1 MDELILNRKAM
12 ENPFND
18 KIEDFTGWCE
28 TAFIH
33 YKNGYYADSLTNMR
47 KSGEAACKL
56 MVIYKYN
63 EKTAENKIAE
73 KSYKEL
79 IQLVIKEDL
88 AQRSVINWLEALQI
102 HGNMATHDKKIA
114 QEQAHYSITALS
126 LLIQWMFGE
135 CLKIQIPSRLKKV
148 MISISAPAEQKN
160 NDKQFEQEL
169 SKVRKDKEELEKHL
183 HSLKGKNEDEKL
195 TIEKL
200 NQELEKSNL
209 RIKEFEAAQV
219 QAQLLETESANTKR
233 ESEEGKQRQA
243 ETLSNQKKNT
253 VFKRKLVLGFL
264 LFLFGACGVWLL
276 FKNVSFK
283 SDPIVKSAVVNVPND
298 TFNVLILPL
307 TILQDNPNIK
317 IKFEESLERK
327 LGQRVQDKKMRMHVF
342 YNPNFNK
349 SSISAEDA
357 ISEGL
362 KEKADLVI
370 YGELYEPS
378 GADSIQVNLRYAL
391 TRKDNRINGE
401 TGVQSFSKLTDSAAI
416 IIQQRIETV
425 VDLALAESY
434 MTKNKYSDALALL
447 YETKALSEWA
457 KGSLYNFT
465 AECHVALKNYPAA
478 IKEISKLIEM
488 EPQGGYA
495 YSFMANVLK
504 AQGDY
509 AQAENN
515 YQKSLHFEPNN
526 VNTLLNY
533 ADLLYS
539 KQLYKP
545 EKSKELVLEAL
556 KYDSTHIAAWQFL
569 SDLEYALMDYK
580 AARNG
585 YIKVLQLDPNN
596 SSSKKSLAQILA
608 FQFKEPE
615 KAVNY
620 LSSILVRDSADG
632 GALFILANIYTSTSL
647 SDPVKAAYLF
657 KKSKQYTPTLAVQ
670 TDYALGTIA
679 FNKQDFKT
687 AEGLFVKAY
696 AIDSF
701 NLLLCQQLSEVY
713 VNLAQYKNGLRFL
726 ERAYKLDTMNFSNNY
741 NLGFFYYLENNYN
754 RDKAQFY
761 FERAL
766 KTIPDDMLSLEYLG
780 SIYYDKGE
788 LDKAKQVFT
797 KLYSLNSQNYAA
809 NKILGIFMER
819 ELNYE
824 KALSYYMQAIKMQP
838 DDWDLNSKLA
848 YVMMQVSR
856 KKYLQDALY
865 YSQHAIKLNPNN
877 ADIMYTYSQILILAK
892 DYNKAHDY
900 YKKAISIKPSLK
912 DATMEKVLSNKV
924 L

>member
-1 MDELILNRKAM
+1 M
-12 ENPFND
+12 ENPFNN

-126 LLIQWMFGE
+126 LLIQWMFVE
-135 CLKIQIPSRLKKV
+135 SLKIQIPSRLKKV

-200 NQELEKSNL
+200 NQELEKSKF
-209 RIKEFEAAQV
+209 RIKEFEEAQA
-219 QAQLLETESANTKR
+219 QAQLIETELANTKR
-233 ESEEGKQRQA
+233 ESEEWKQRQT
-243 ETLSNQKKNT
+243 ETIPDEKQKP
-253 VFKRKLVLGFL
+253 VFSRKLVVGFL
-264 LFLFGACGVWLL
+264 IFILVGSGGWLL
-276 FKNVSFK
+276 FKNISFK
-283 SDPIVKSAVVNVPND
+283 SDPIENIAVANTAPKD

-317 IKFEESLERK
+317 IKFEESL
-327 LGQRVQDKKMRMHVF
+327 QRRLDQRIQDKKLRMHIS
-342 YNPNFNK
+342 YNPSFSK
-349 SSISAEDA
+349 LSISTEDA

-370 YGELYEPS
+370 FGELYEPS
-378 GADSIQVNLRYAL
+378 GADSAQVNLRFTL
-391 TRKDNRINGE
+391 TRKDNRVNGE
-401 TGVQSFSKLTDSAAI
+401 IGVLSFSKLTDSAAI
-416 IIQQRIETV
+416 LIQQRIETI
-425 VDLALAESY
+425 VDLGLAETY
-434 MTKNKYSDALALL
+434 MIKNKYSDALALL
-447 YETKALSEWA
+447 NETKALSDFA
-457 KGSLYNFT
+457 KFSLYNFI

-478 IKEISKLIEM
+478 IKEIEKLIAL
-488 EPQGGYA
+488 EPKDGYPYA
-495 YSFMANVLK
+495 FMANVLK
-504 AQGDY
+504 EKGDFNESDKY
-509 AQAENN
+509 
-515 YQKSLHFEPNN
+515 YQKSLRIEPNN
-526 VNTLLNY
+526 INTLLNY
-533 ADLLYS
+533 ASLLS
-539 KQLYKP
+539 ITKLNKP
-545 EKSKELVLEAL
+545 EKAKELLKEAL
-556 KYDSTHIAAWQFL
+556 KYDSAHVTAWQYL
-569 SDLEYALMDYK
+569 SDLEYSMMNYK

-585 YIKVLQLDPNN
+585 YMKILRLDSNN
-596 SSSKKSLAQILA
+596 VSAKTNLAQLLA

-620 LSSILVRDSADG
+620 LSSVLIKDSTNVT
-632 GALFILANIYTSTSL
+632 ALFVLANIYNTTAL
-647 SDPVKAAYLF
+647 RDPIKAEYLF
-657 KKSKQYTPTLAVQ
+657 RKSKQYSPSSSTQ
-670 TDYALGTIA
+670 TDNALGLIA
-679 FNKQDFKT
+679 FEKGNYKE
-687 AEGLFVKAY
+687 AEGLLLKAY
-696 AIDSF
+696 AADSS
-701 NLLLCQQLSEVY
+701 NMGICSQLGEVY
-713 VNLAQYKNGLRFL
+713 RKLGQLKKGLRFL
-726 ERAYKLDTMNFSNNY
+726 ERAYKIDSMEFYNNY
-741 NLGFFYYLENNYN
+741 NLAYYYYTVDHNME
-754 RDKAQFY
+754 KAVFY

-788 LDKAKQVFT
+788 LNKAKQVFT
-797 KLYSLNSQNYAA
+797 KLYYLDSKNYSA

-824 KALSYYMQAIKMQP
+824 KALPYYMQAIKMQP

-848 YVMMQVSR
+848 FVMMQVSR

-865 YSQHAIKLNPNN
+865 YSQHAVKLNPNN
-877 ADIMYTYSQILILAK
+877 ADIMFIYSQVLILAK
-892 DYNKAHDY
+892 DYNKANDY
-900 YKKAISIKPSLK
+900 YNKAISIKPSLK
-912 DATMEKVLSNKV
+912 DATMEKVLGNKV